1 MTIIIIINIIVV
13 IEHKK
18 LYVQQDEKQ
27 HKKTTKQ
34 KTDIGVVNARVQ
46 KPHFKKRKKIFTNL
60 KGKVFSQIQ
69 IIFLFA
75 SSDAFNSSHFCKFSS
90 FLYQNKV
97 PNFVPTTS
105 WNFKEN
111 EKKESQQFF
120 WCKKP
125 LNTESRQYLTK
136 QNIKI

>member
-1 MTIIIIINIIVV
+1 MMTIIIINIIVV

-46 KPHFKKRKKIFTNL
+46 KPHFEKRKKIFTNL

-69 IIFLFA
+69 IIFCLLLLMLSTLHIFVNLVLFYIRIKYLILFRRRVGISKKTKKKKA
-75 SSDAFNSSHFCKFSS
+75 N
-90 FLYQNKV
+90 
-97 PNFVPTTS
+97 NFFGVK
-105 WNFKEN
+105 NH
-111 EKKESQQFF
+111 
-120 WCKKP
+120 
-125 LNTESRQYLTK
+125 
-136 QNIKI
+136 